1 MNWTIKTFGE
11 LTTEELYEI
20 LKLRAEV
27 FVVEQD
33 CVYQD
38 LDEKDKKAYHLFTQ
52 SDGEVVAYLRIL
64 QKGVS
69 YPEVA
74 IGRVVTKITHRRKG
88 LAREMM
94 QKAIGY
100 IEHELHES
108 AIRISA
114 QKYLLEFYKSLGF
127 EVISEVYLEDGIEH
141 VEMLYKNI

>member
-1 MNWTIKTFGE
+1 MKVNWIIKTFDE
-11 LTTEELYEI
+11 LTTEELYKI

-52 SDGEVVAYLRIL
+52 SDGEVAAYLRIL

-100 IEHELHES
+100 IEGELHES
-108 AIRISA
+108 AIKISA

-141 VEMLYKNI
+141 VEMLYH

>member
-52 SDGEVVAYLRIL
+52 NNGEVVAYLRIL

-69 YPEVA
+69 YPEMA
-74 IGRVVTKITHRRKG
+74 IGRVVTKDTHRRKG

-100 IEHELHES
+100 IEGELHES
-108 AIRISA
+108 VIKISA

-127 EVISEVYLEDGIEH
+127 KVISEVYLEDGIEH
-141 VEMLYKNI
+141 VEMIYKNI